1 MSLRELIKEDHD
13 AAENHPFVKKLF
25 AGQITK
31 DEYADFLYNQKYCY
45 TALEQRAEDLGL
57 LTEIQTIKRADKIA
71 QDLRDLH
78 RDKTRQH
85 LHISTI
91 SYIDYVKDLEKEQ
104 IIAHLYV
111 RHFGDMYGGQM
122 LKKLVP
128 GSGSM
133 YEFDNRQDLISKVR
147 EWLSDDHAEEAK
159 IVFAYATALFDEIAD
174 EFDIQ

>member
-1 MSLRELIKEDHD
+1 MSLRELIKEEHD

-31 DEYADFLYNQKYCY
+31 DEYADFLFNQKHCY
-45 TALEQRAEDLGL
+45 ATLEQRAEALGL
-57 LTEIQTIKRADKIA
+57 LEDIRPIKRTEKIA

-78 RDKTRQH
+78 RDKSRQH
-85 LHISTI
+85 LHPSTI
-91 SYIDYVKDLEKEQ
+91 SYCEYVKTCDAEQ
-104 IIAHLYV
+104 IIAHIYV

-128 GSGSM
+128 GSGTM
-133 YEFDNRQDLISKVR
+133 YEFHNRADLIAAVR
-147 EWLSDDHAEEAK
+147 EKLTVEHAEEAK
-159 IVFAYATALFDEIAD
+159 VVFGYAKNLFDELAD